1 MSVQVQKVGN
11 CTPLPVTV
19 LRMEECEGGSPGR
32 DLFRCRCTRGG
43 CRGKAAAGMLAELS
57 GHLTL
62 PGLTSSP
69 VGAGLPGAAGRQA
82 GFSSSLSSANAGWVR
97 VCVLSHVQLL
107 TTPWTVT
114 LQAPLSMKFSRQ
126 EYRSGLPFPTPGD
139 LLDLETEPVSPAL
152 AGRFFTTT
160 SEASSILTLFS
171 L

>member
-1 MSVQVQKVGN
+1 MRVG
-11 CTPLPVTV
+11 V
-19 LRMEECEGGSPGR
+19 LVGTFSDAGAPEEGAER
-32 DLFRCRCTRGG
+32 
-43 CRGKAAAGMLAELS
+43 KAAAGMLAELS

-126 EYRSGLPFPTPGD
+126 EYRSGLPFPTPGH
-139 LLDLETEPVSPAL
+139 LCNPAIKLESLATPAL
-152 AGRFFTTT
+152 AG
-160 SEASSILTLFS
+160 S
-171 L
+171 LHHWYHS